1 MEYEIVQIFENDLV
15 SRVSQTG
22 LFSTL
27 DEAQEGLKAM
37 VETMIEK
44 EHLRNINV
52 KYSDFDLKVML
63 ISDDVEIVGK
73 RRYEI
78 RPISKKDVVKLG

>member
-27 DEAQEGLKAM
+27 GEAQKGLKAM
-37 VETMIEK
+37 VKTMIEK

-52 KYSDFDLKVML
+52 KYSDFDQKVTL
-63 ISDDVEIVGK
+63 TSDDVEIVGK

-78 RPISKKDVVKLG
+78 RPVSEKDIVKLG

>member
-1 MEYEIVQIFENDLV
+1 MEYEIVQLFENDLV

-27 DEAQEGLKAM
+27 AAAQEGLKDM
-37 VETMIEK
+37 VKTMIEK

-52 KYSDFDLKVML
+52 EYCDFDRKVIL
-63 ISDDVEIVGK
+63 TSDDVEIVGK

-78 RPISKKDVVKLG
+78 RPISKKDIAKLD